1 MENKRNNEMKET
13 YKLMNRL
20 IKENKIKFSFYNNNQ
35 VPLELL
41 QLCHNKK
48 DDTIELEF
56 RNVMSEYL
64 EELKS
69 IINTNI
75 EE

>member
-20 IKENKIKFSFYNNNQ
+20 IKENKIKFGFYNNNQ

-41 QLCHNKK
+41 QLCHNKT

-64 EELKS
+64 EEIKS
-69 IINTNI
+69 IINANTK
-75 EE
+75 E